1 MSVGGKVVMVIAG
14 VVLAVSFVACGGTY
28 YCDEVID
35 GDTIYVMGL
44 GKVRY
49 IGIDCPEV
57 GKPYYEQARSLN
69 AQLVQGRSVQLELD
83 VQERDKYGRLLAY
96 VYADGEMVNARL
108 LEEGLATL
116 LTIPPNLRYVELFE
130 DALRRAKEDNKGM
143 WRYGR

>member
-1 MSVGGKVVMVIAG
+1 
-14 VVLAVSFVACGGTY
+14 
-28 YCDEVID
+28 
-35 GDTIYVMGL
+35 
-44 GKVRY
+44 
-49 IGIDCPEV
+49 
-57 GKPYYEQARSLN
+57 LN

-130 DALRRAKEDNKGM
+130 DALRRAKESKKGM